1 MARMLAK
8 TTPRHAGHACRYA
21 GRGCTCYY
29 YAPGSLANPR
39 RRPRHRTAERRR
51 ARAAEKRA
59 WRDPIRSC

>member
-29 YAPGSLANPR
+29 YRGAPANPR
-39 RRPRHRTAERRR
+39 NRAKGRALERRR

-59 WRDPIRSC
+59 LRALLPS